1 MSLGIHGQIHWASMG
16 RFIGHPWAD
25 SLGRFLGQIHWAD
38 SLGRFIGQI
47 HWADLSCTWLYPVVP
62 GCTRLYLSCT
72 FRIFTPEIHFSAL
85 AGCFEYNIKTFQKL
99 YRLYLTFS
107 LLSKYF
113 LQRVSTDMAR
123 PQNRGYN
130 SPTFGQFELRASN
143 RHREMHLRGKIRSGT
158 TDGTTF
164 YNSLLEKLEQ
174 LLILCHCTARIQLQG
189 NLRLR
194 WAIYIQFGCL
204 KQVMQNIV
212 VLQNNE

>member
-1 MSLGIHGQIHWASMG
+1 MREQLPKAMAPPMTDSSLILRYLKLCSRGASAG
-16 RFIGHPWAD
+16 
-25 SLGRFLGQIHWAD
+25 
-38 SLGRFIGQI
+38 
-47 HWADLSCTWLYPVVP
+47 P
-62 GCTRLYLSCT
+62 GCTRLYQSCT
-72 FRIFTPEIHFSAL
+72 FRIFTPEIHSSAL

-194 WAIYIQFGCL
+194 WAPQIP
-204 KQVMQNIV
+204 
-212 VLQNNE
+212 ES